1 MFSSLFTKLTKP
13 LMKKTGMSLI
23 RYVSKHITATTKGD
37 VTRIRS
43 QGDLTVDL
51 PQTIA
56 SVGIVNLTEVV
67 EHHITTIVGSRSHLV
82 RFVNGGEL
90 RFAYNGAGD
99 LIELKS
105 RGMVASITPVGVI
118 RYAVSQTQ
126 DKATT

>member
-1 MFSSLFTKLTKP
+1 MRNPMLSSLFTKLAKP
-13 LMKKTGMSLI
+13 LMQKTCMSLI
-23 RYVSKHITATTKGD
+23 CYVSKHITVTTKGD
-37 VTRIRS
+37 GS

-51 PQTIA
+51 LRTIA
-56 SVGIVNLTEVV
+56 SVGIVNLTEVI

-90 RFAYNGAGD
+90 RFAYDGAEQ

-105 RGMVASITPVGVI
+105 RGMVASITPGGVI

-126 DKATT
+126 DKAPT